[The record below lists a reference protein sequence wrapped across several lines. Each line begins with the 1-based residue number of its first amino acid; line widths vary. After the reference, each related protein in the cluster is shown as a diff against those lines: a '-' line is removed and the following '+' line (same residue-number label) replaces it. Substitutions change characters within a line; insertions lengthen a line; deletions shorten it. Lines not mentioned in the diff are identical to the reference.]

1 MGPNSSR
8 EWEVCGRESRD
19 STGKYVLDVGIS
31 REGPWWFVLADWN
44 FAVLDDEYN
53 HLNGGPWA
61 GLNGF
66 ANAEDLEDVGAHW

>member
-1 MGPNSSR
+1 LQQQRVVFFVHKNVCLKRQQCSR
-8 EWEVCGRESRD
+8 
-19 STGKYVLDVGIS
+19 VLTDM
-31 REGPWWFVLADWN
+31 ADWN

>member
-1 MGPNSSR
+1 M
-8 EWEVCGRESRD
+8 
-19 STGKYVLDVGIS
+19 
-31 REGPWWFVLADWN
+31 ADWN

>member
-1 MGPNSSR
+1 MLQWVVQLVNNNCLKR
-8 EWEVCGRESRD
+8 QRHLR
-19 STGKYVLDVGIS
+19 VLTDM
-31 REGPWWFVLADWN
+31 ADWN

>member
-1 MGPNSSR
+1 MQWVVQLVNNNCLKR
-8 EWEVCGRESRD
+8 QRHLR
-19 STGKYVLDVGIS
+19 VLTDM
-31 REGPWWFVLADWN
+31 ADWN

-61 GLNGF
+61 GLNSF